1 LADGHAIDAAGMLAD
16 GRSFATFAE
25 FQRLLAAEPRRLA
38 RGLARQF
45 VVYATGAPVN
55 AADQAELEA
64 IVDRAAPHD
73 YGVRTLVQEVVA
85 SRLFREQ

>member
-1 LADGHAIDAAGMLAD
+1 
-16 GRSFATFAE
+16 
-25 FQRLLAAEPRRLA
+25 
-38 RGLARQF
+38 
-45 VVYATGAPVN
+45 VYATGAPVN